1 MLTFCYVLDS
11 LFIAHLFDSKKK
23 KKKKK
28 SVQLFLI
35 FEHLEEE
42 KIDWS

>member
-1 MLTFCYVLDS
+1 LHTSSNLR
-11 LFIAHLFDSKKK
+11 KKK
-23 KKKKK
+23 KKMAE
-28 SVQLFLI
+28 QLIWI